1 MSVRAIGAMPRL
13 TSSEFEDHA
22 PVFRQIA
29 LILRERIGAVWRAG
43 DELPSEGA
51 LAIEFRVNR
60 NTLRR
65 AIGLL
70 VDEGVLDRHR
80 GIKLRVARLP
90 GLERPKLEADPTQ
103 LFRMR
108 PGTEFKVLAFNTVPL
123 PTDAAASLGLE
134 PGTEAC
140 RIERFL
146 MAGSDVLAYLIVHVP
161 VDIGAKLRKLDLRH
175 HTVTALLYANLGVHT
190 RRIQQTIEATLADA
204 NIAAALGMAPG
215 TAALRCGY
223 VITDEH
229 DRPVQAAAHTSIPAI
244 DFGSR
249 WKFRLRRLE
258 NCGHKAHGGLAA
270 CGHSEPGGSKVSCAP
285 RQRDWGSR
293 SSRGDHARRQFVE
306 SCYVSFIQPFFRTI
320 ALDKISPTQLCIAAW
335 GLHKVVRQAGRAW
348 INQQAPPN
356 WVHLPR
362 PAIQTSS
369 LRTAYG
375 TPQHSLADRQQ
386 LKCLT
391 VLDECTCGSL
401 ALDVSGSL
409 RSTRVIEVLG

>member
-1 MSVRAIGAMPRL
+1 MNVRVNGVMPRL
-13 TSSEFEDHA
+13 ASSEFEDHA

-70 VDEGVLDRHR
+70 VDEGVLDRRR

-140 RIERFL
+140 RIDRLL

-229 DRPVQAAAHTSIPAI
+229 DRPVQAATYFYPG
-244 DFGSR
+244 DR
-249 WKFRLRRLE
+249 FRLTLE
-258 NCGHKAHGGLAA
+258 
-270 CGHSEPGGSKVSCAP
+270 
-285 RQRDWGSR
+285 
-293 SSRGDHARRQFVE
+293 
-306 SCYVSFIQPFFRTI
+306 
-320 ALDKISPTQLCIAAW
+320 
-335 GLHKVVRQAGRAW
+335 
-348 INQQAPPN
+348 
-356 WVHLPR
+356 
-362 PAIQTSS
+362 IQTPPPGE
-369 LRTAYG
+369 LTGTKRMEGWPLAVTASPG
-375 TPQHSLADRQQ
+375 AA
-386 LKCLT
+386 K
-391 VLDECTCGSL
+391 
-401 ALDVSGSL
+401 SGVP
-409 RSTRVIEVLG
+409 RATGLGQSIKPRRPRKTAIR